1 MRIDWMLRP
10 VAYMYWF
17 KKMQFQ
23 LAQDTDPAWTMF
35 AVERGR
41 FEYRIGAQAGEAGFG
56 DIVVC
61 PPGTVFHR
69 RALSPLTFHFI
80 KFDWALAADPEQSA
94 ALGGKWTVH
103 DGERL
108 MSTYRYM
115 KEIGGAIRQEPALGR
130 MKHMMEDLWRLME
143 IERSRAESAARSAA
157 DTPAP
162 DMEEARRWLLERAFE
177 PLAMRALSDVLGISP
192 VQLTRRFRA
201 AYRTTPTEF
210 VTGLRLGR
218 ACRLLEETTQPLD
231 WIAQQCGYENGF
243 YLSRVFSAKLGI
255 TPSAHRRLHRV

>member
-1 MRIDWMLRP
+1 MRHDWSLRP
-10 VAYMYWF
+10 MAYMYWI
-17 KKMQFQ
+17 KKKQFQ
-23 LAQDTDPAWTMF
+23 LAHDTDSAWTMF

-41 FEYRIGAQAGEAGFG
+41 FEYRIGAEVGEAGFG

-69 RALSPLTFHFI
+69 RTLSPLTFHLI
-80 KFDWALAADPEQSA
+80 KFDWALAPGAEESD
-94 ALGGKWTVH
+94 ALGGKWTVR
-103 DGERL
+103 DAERL

-130 MKHMMEDLWRLME
+130 MKHMIEDLWRLME

-157 DTPAP
+157 DAPAS
-162 DMEEARRWLLERAFE
+162 DMVEARRWLLERAYE
-177 PLAMRALSDVLGISP
+177 PLAMRELSDALGISP

-243 YLSRVFSAKLGI
+243 YLSRVFSAKLGM

>member
-1 MRIDWMLRP
+1 MKNEWSLHP
-10 VAYMYWF
+10 LAFTYWV
-17 KKMQFQ
+17 KKEQFL

-41 FEYRIGAQAGEAGFG
+41 FAYRIGAHAGEAGFG
-56 DIVVC
+56 DLVVC
-61 PPGTVFHR
+61 PPGIAFHR

-80 KFDWALAADPEQSA
+80 KFDWEVAPGPDESA
-94 ALGGKWTVH
+94 ALGGRWTVR
-103 DGERL
+103 DAERL
-108 MSTYRYM
+108 LSTYRYM

-143 IERSRAESAARSAA
+143 IERSHAESAARYSSDA
-157 DTPAP
+157 PAP
-162 DMEEARRWLLERAFE
+162 DMVEARKWLLERAYQ
-177 PLAMRALSDVLGISP
+177 PLAMRELSDALGISP

-210 VTGLRLGR
+210 VTGLRLER

-243 YLSRVFSAKLGI
+243 YLSRVFTAKLGM

>member
-1 MRIDWMLRP
+1 MRNDWSSRP
-10 VAYMYWF
+10 VAYMYWI
-17 KKMQFQ
+17 KKKQFQ
-23 LAQDTDPAWTMF
+23 LAHDTDAAWTMF

-41 FEYRIGAQAGEAGFG
+41 FEYRIGAHAGEAGFG

-61 PPGTVFHR
+61 PPGIVFHR

-80 KFDWALAADPEQSA
+80 KFDWALAPDSDESA
-94 ALGGKWTVH
+94 ALGGKWMVH
-103 DGERL
+103 DAERL

-130 MKHMMEDLWRLME
+130 MKHMIEDLWILME
-143 IERSRAESAARSAA
+143 IERSRDESAARSAA
-157 DTPAP
+157 DAP
-162 DMEEARRWLLERAFE
+162 GSDMVEARKWLLEHAYE
-177 PLAMRALSDVLGISP
+177 PLAMRKLSDALGISP

-243 YLSRVFSAKLGI
+243 YLSRVFSAKLGM